1 MPGNNIIYNVT
12 VKVDKSIADAW
23 LQWMIK
29 EQAPKIIA
37 TKCFTNF
44 AMLKLLEHDDEESN
58 AYAVQ
63 FFSNDIEDYQRY
75 LDLFAHNFSK
85 ESFAKWGERFIA
97 FSTVMQVIN

>member
-12 VKVDKSIADAW
+12 VKVEKSIADAW
-23 LQWMIK
+23 LQWMTT
-29 EQAPKIIA
+29 EHAPKIIA
-37 TKCFTNF
+37 TKCFINF
-44 AMLKLLEHDDEESN
+44 TMLKLLEHDDEESN
-58 AYAVQ
+58 TYAVQ

-75 LDLFAHNFSK
+75 LDLFTHNFSK